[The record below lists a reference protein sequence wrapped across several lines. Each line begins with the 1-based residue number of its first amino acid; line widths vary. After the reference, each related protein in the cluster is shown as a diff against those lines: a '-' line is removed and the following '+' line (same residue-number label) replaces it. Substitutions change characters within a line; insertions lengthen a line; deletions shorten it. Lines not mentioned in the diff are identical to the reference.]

1 MRQLHLNW
9 FREVLPLIV
18 TIFGSGAN
26 LLTNSPKNSDLT
38 KGDLFH
44 FDLSPDDDTI
54 EEKFFLQ
61 ISAVFATHEHV
72 DCGRVF

>member
-1 MRQLHLNW
+1 M
-9 FREVLPLIV
+9 

-54 EEKFFLQ
+54 EEKFF
-61 ISAVFATHEHV
+61 FADFSSVCHP
-72 DCGRVF
+72 